1 MPTAVT
7 KRRSQPEGYVRET
20 EEINSR
26 KDQHKGVHKFEAAKW
41 THPNGHPRC
50 KWCGQEESMA
60 PECNREATQA
70 EIDARHAEWERE
82 FSKRATSPRWK
93 DKKMIAKAGI
103 PLWDGDGVQGAGQPR
118 DRLGRWVSLPGT
130 SLLKK
135 IGAWELEDGS
145 FGVFR
150 DGEEEPFKTFKTKK
164 AANNLVAKL
173 IKEDAQ
179 SYVRDKVLPKERKK
193 HSEHQKK
200 RQEQQRQILSEQAE
214 AAASRRRAPVASPS
228 PGKSKPGR
236 RSMRMTTDPLARIE
250 LPGRPTLDQR
260 NKSNAW
266 AKENLPT
273 EEAKYAGLISRLA
286 GKGISQDPTKRGEMS
301 KKYGIP
307 AGRLVQIEQEV
318 YTQMFPAKTSRERR
332 RKLGGGAS
340 HTSPVQT
347 REMKKHG
354 ALKAYALAP
363 GEEGNR
369 FRPERMFKAT
379 KGEHKGKWVK
389 VSWNGTATEMTE
401 QEAAEAS
408 SESKVFWT
416 RIHLRDKER
425 MERLRTSRRKAMGD
439 FLRKHGEDVPESLG
453 ELVNAFH
460 DLEKKLDVD
469 LVRKAK
475 IKVAKEWAK
484 EQGYDPTDSFWW
496 SFYWND
502 PGLARSQTE
511 APDEGFNDL
520 RIELGEALEHEKM
533 DPKLLEGILALPDD
547 IDSRRMRGHRPDSPK
562 ALPGDEDFEEASPD
576 ARVVDPEWEARNRDR
591 EIEHNRRLRMAFD
604 RYKKKHPNTKLS
616 IEEFADQYYNNKLR
630 IPGGGGRGI
639 EKSEN
644 PYCMVC
650 GVHGDKPFHETNEH
664 SVSKAN
670 PLWDGDGVQGVGQ
683 PRGHRGRWVK
693 TGRGALGAVS
703 RALDLA
709 DAEVRLHHGSTASR
723 SAAGR
728 TGVFDH
734 RRKTIPDDVKLSRL
748 PHSGQES
755 PTGKGGKPIGKMDPR
770 KALYARNN
778 GATKI
783 SNKRLQEI
791 YDNFFGVPGAKG
803 KPMTAAERNLLM
815 SAGAREAIDGTDSVK
830 VYVVRD
836 RSRKPKPRYFVMN
849 TLRKEI
855 ANRDH
860 KGGKKAERGAGGH
873 VVRRQDIDRSK
884 KDYENEKRV
893 ASGRNKTSKAF
904 RQSMMNDFGD
914 GKKAKCIFCGK
925 NVTTEEVSPERMKP
939 GPMGGKYERGNVAPA
954 HEKCNTAVGGNA
966 QHNAELYY
974 QNMMVKF
981 MKMYEKMPPAQQK
994 KMGFVFSKNRGALG
1008 KRPA

>member
-1 MPTAVT
+1 MTIALLST
-7 KRRSQPEGYVRET
+7 RR
-20 EEINSR
+20 
-26 KDQHKGVHKFEAAKW
+26 
-41 THPNGHPRC
+41 
-50 KWCGQEESMA
+50 
-60 PECNREATQA
+60 
-70 EIDARHAEWERE
+70 
-82 FSKRATSPRWK
+82 
-93 DKKMIAKAGI
+93 IAKAGI

-118 DRLGRWVSLPGT
+118 NRLGRWVRLPGT
-130 SLLKK
+130 TALKK

-145 FGVFR
+145 FGVFK
-150 DGEEEPFKTFKTKK
+150 DDEEEPFKVFKTKK

-179 SYVRDKVLPKERKK
+179 AYWRDKVAPKERKK
-193 HSEHQKK
+193 HAEHQER
-200 RQEQQRQILSEQAE
+200 RQAQQRQILAEQAE
-214 AAASRRRAPVASPS
+214 GAASRRRAPVASPS
-228 PGKSKPGR
+228 PGKSKPSS
-236 RSMRMTTDPLARIE
+236 RSMRMKTDPMARIE
-250 LPGRPTLDQR
+250 LPGKPTLDQR
-260 NKSNAW
+260 NKANAW
-266 AKENLPT
+266 AKENLPDS
-273 EEAKYAGLISRLA
+273 EAKYAGLIARLA
-286 GKGISQDPTKRGEMS
+286 GKGISQDPAKRGEMS
-301 KKYGIP
+301 QKYGIP

-318 YTQMFPAKTSRERR
+318 YAQMFPAKTSRERR
-332 RKLGGGAS
+332 RNLGGGAS
-340 HTSPVQT
+340 HTSPIQT

-363 GEEGNR
+363 GEDGNR

-408 SESKVFWT
+408 SASKVFWT

-425 MERLRTSRRKAMGD
+425 MERLRTSRRKSMGD
-439 FLRKHGEDVPESLG
+439 LLRKHGEDVPEDLG
-453 ELVNAFH
+453 KLVLAFH
-460 DLEKKLDVD
+460 ELEKKLDVD

-520 RIELGEALEHEKM
+520 RIELGEALEREKM

-562 ALPGDEDFEEASPD
+562 AIKGDEDFEEASPD

-591 EIEHNRRLRMAFD
+591 EIEHNRRLRMAYD
-604 RYKKKHPNTKLS
+604 RYKKKHPTSKLS
-616 IEEFADQYYNNKLR
+616 IEEFAEQYWNNKLR

-639 EKSEN
+639 
-644 PYCMVC
+644 
-650 GVHGDKPFHETNEH
+650 
-664 SVSKAN
+664 SKAN

-683 PRGHRGRWVK
+683 PRGHRGRWTK

-734 RRKTIPDDVKLSRL
+734 RRKTVPDDVKLTRL
-748 PHSGQES
+748 PHNGVEA
-755 PTGKGGKPIGKMDPR
+755 PIGKGGKPIGKMDPR

-778 GATKI
+778 GTTKI
-783 SNKRLQEI
+783 TDKRLQEI
-791 YDNFFGVPGAKG
+791 YENFFNAPTAKG
-803 KPMTAAERNLLM
+803 KPMTAAEKNMLM
-815 SAGAREAIDGTDSVK
+815 SAGAREAIDGSNDVK

-836 RSRKPKPRYFVMN
+836 RSRRPKKRFFLMN

-855 ANRDH
+855 ANREA
-860 KGGKKAERGAGGH
+860 KGDKKSERGAGGH

-904 RQSMMNDFGD
+904 RQSMMDDFGD
-914 GKKAKCIFCGK
+914 GKKAKCIFCGR
-925 NVTTEEVSPERMKP
+925 NVSVDEVSPERMKP
-939 GPMGGKYERGNVAPA
+939 GPLGGKYEKGNVAPA
-954 HEKCNTAVGGNA
+954 HEACNTKMGTEA
-966 QHNAELYY
+966 QHRPELYY
-974 QNMMVKF
+974 DTMMIKF
-981 MKMYEKMPPAQQK
+981 MKMYEKMPPSQQK
-994 KMGFVFSKNRGALG
+994 KMGFVFSKNRGKLG